1 VKIVPETSLLFER
14 QFNYYGEP
22 TSTPDSIIIY
32 GTVDDVNRTKFIK
45 TETVTR
51 KNVNQN
57 IVAKAK
63 IDLDE
68 KLKTDITEVEVSVN
82 VEKYTESEVV
92 IPITIPGNV
101 KMHLYPDKV
110 SVRYIVAMKDYP
122 IINSMSFKAIVDTT
136 DIFFND
142 MLPVELVLSPNNTQI
157 IGIDPKEVEY
167 IIVK

>member
-1 VKIVPETSLLFER
+1 M
-14 QFNYYGEP
+14 
-22 TSTPDSIIIY
+22 
-32 GTVDDVNRTKFIK
+32 
-45 TETVTR
+45 
-51 KNVNQN
+51 
-57 IVAKAK
+57 
-63 IDLDE
+63 
-68 KLKTDITEVEVSVN
+68 
-82 VEKYTESEVV
+82 V